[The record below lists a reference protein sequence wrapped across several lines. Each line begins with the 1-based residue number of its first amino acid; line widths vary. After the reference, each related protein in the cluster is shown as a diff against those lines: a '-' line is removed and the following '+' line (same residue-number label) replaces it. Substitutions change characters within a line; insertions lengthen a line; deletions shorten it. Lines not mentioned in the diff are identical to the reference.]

1 MNMKKTRKSPFR
13 FTEHRYTKESDIA
26 YQQKVE
32 AYFERSVGT
41 SYEKIHNFT
50 KYVPTKELRKF
61 LYRHEIYRQILDVH
75 GSIIEAGVLY
85 GGGLMTWAHF
95 TEIYEPTHHLRKI
108 IGFDTFEGFPAISG
122 KDNASLSDH
131 IRKGGYAVDTY
142 EDLQECIN
150 IFQSNC
156 FLSHIPK
163 IQLIR
168 GDVSVTLPEYIKENP
183 HLVVSLLHLDMDL
196 YEPTKVML
204 KYLLP
209 RIPKGGIIA
218 FDEMNQDAWQGETIA
233 VMEEIG
239 IHNLRLKRCSF
250 GTTLSYAVIE

>member
-1 MNMKKTRKSPFR
+1 MEKNSTAPFQ
-13 FTEHRYTKESDIA
+13 FNEQRYTKESEVG
-26 YQQKVE
+26 YQQKVAE
-32 AYFERSVGT
+32 YFEQGVGT
-41 SYEKIHNFT
+41 TYEKLHNFT

-61 LYRHEIYRQILDVH
+61 LYRHEIYKQILEVH
-75 GSIIEAGVLY
+75 GSIVEAGVLY

-108 IGFDTFEGFPAISG
+108 IGFDSFEGFPSISD
-122 KDNASLSDH
+122 KDNTQLSENV
-131 IRKGGYAVDTY
+131 RKGGYAVDTY
-142 EDLQECIN
+142 DDLKECGDV
-150 IFQSNC
+150 FQSNC

-163 IQLIR
+163 VQLIR
-168 GDVSVTLPEYIKENP
+168 GDVAETLPRYLKENP
-183 HLVVSLLHLDMDL
+183 HLVVSLLHLDLDI
-196 YEPTKVML
+196 YEPTKIML
-204 KYLLP
+204 KHLLP

-239 IHNLRLKRCSF
+239 IPNLRLKRCAF

>member
-1 MNMKKTRKSPFR
+1 MKKTKTSPFR
-13 FTEHRYTKESDIA
+13 FNEQRYTKESEIV
-26 YQQKVE
+26 YQQRVE
-32 AYFERSVGT
+32 TYFERSVGT
-41 SYEKIHNFT
+41 TYEKLHNFT

-61 LYRHEIYRQILDVH
+61 LYRHEIYKQILDVH
-75 GSIIEAGVLY
+75 GSIVEAGVLY

-108 IGFDTFEGFPAISG
+108 IGFDTFEGFPSLSN
-122 KDNASLSDH
+122 KDNTKLSDH

-142 EDLQECIN
+142 EDLKECSD
-150 IFQSNC
+150 IFHSNC

-163 IQLIR
+163 VQLIR
-168 GDVSVTLPEYIKENP
+168 GDVSETLPKYLKENP

-204 KYLLP
+204 KHLLP

-239 IHNLRLKRCSF
+239 IPNLRLKRCSF
-250 GTTLSYAVIE
+250 GTTLSYAVME